1 MNLPQIQGARR
12 LVFPS
17 MVVLNLWEVHS
28 GSVRARL
35 LARPR
40 SCAEGVAFAPGERV
54 PAQCLGAS
62 VPPSPQNLLAKK
74 PTLASLSR
82 RFLYSPQVFLT
93 KL

>member
-17 MVVLNLWEVHS
+17 VVVLNLWEVHS

-40 SCAEGVAFAPGERV
+40 SCAEGVAFAPGARV

-74 PTLASLSR
+74 TDACFPFPAVSI
-82 RFLYSPQVFLT
+82 FAPVFLT